1 MLANKRYSK
10 ERNMFSGASGVAL
23 VIKNLPA
30 NRGDTRDGG
39 SVPGSGG
46 FSGEGNGNPLQYYCL
61 GNLMDRGAC
70 RVIVHGISKSQMPLS
85 TYTGGKNPSPTETRW
100 MRCFLS
106 RQKRWI
112 LARSTCIFKFFK
124 V

>member
-61 GNLMDRGAC
+61 GNLMDRENELAT
-70 RVIVHGISKSQMPLS
+70 VHGVAKESDM
-85 TYTGGKNPSPTETRW
+85 T
-100 MRCFLS
+100 
-106 RQKRWI
+106 
-112 LARSTCIFKFFK
+112 
-124 V
+124 

>member
-10 ERNMFSGASGVAL
+10 ERNMFSGASWVAL

-39 SVPGSGG
+39 SIPGSGR

-61 GNLMDRGAC
+61 GNLMDRGTWWA
-70 RVIVHGISKSQMPLS
+70 IVHGTAKSW
-85 TYTGGKNPSPTETRW
+85 TYLRD
-100 MRCFLS
+100 
-106 RQKRWI
+106 
-112 LARSTCIFKFFK
+112 
-124 V
+124 